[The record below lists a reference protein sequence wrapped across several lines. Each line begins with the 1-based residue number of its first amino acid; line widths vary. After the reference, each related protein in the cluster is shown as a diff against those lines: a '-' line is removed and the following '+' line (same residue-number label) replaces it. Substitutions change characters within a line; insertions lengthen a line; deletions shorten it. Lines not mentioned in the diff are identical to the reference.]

1 MMVFH
6 GDESGGRIRKKLSTK
21 EIQVV
26 AQLSHEKK
34 EKKLLLSII
43 LVD

>member
-1 MMVFH
+1 MVMNSV
-6 GDESGGRIRKKLSTK
+6 GSNPLKKLSTK

-34 EKKLLLSII
+34 EKKLLLSIV

>member
-1 MMVFH
+1 MVFMVMNPVV
-6 GDESGGRIRKKLSTK
+6 ESVKKLSTK